1 MNLINSLIIEGTA
14 ENFKSNENF
23 AEFQI
28 SAKRFYRNANGE
40 NVEEASVF
48 DCEAWGD
55 LKDCLVRV
63 FDKKSERP
71 VRVVGR
77 LKQNR
82 WKDENGKCHSKIV
95 VICEHIEFKPTNA
108 PAAQPMADNLFDDE
122 SNKSEDYPIF

>member
-1 MNLINSLIIEGTA
+1 MNPINSLIIEGTA
-14 ENFKSNENF
+14 ENFKSSEKG
-23 AEFQI
+23 AVFQI

-40 NVEEASVF
+40 NLEETSVF
-48 DCEAWGD
+48 DCEAWGN
-55 LKDCLVRV
+55 LKDSLVRV
-63 FDKKSERP
+63 FDKKSERS

-77 LKQNR
+77 LKQNH

-122 SNKSEDYPIF
+122 SNKSEDYSIF